1 MIILIFSTQITFYMH
16 KLKIKENIKCINR
29 NMHCRMSNAID
40 LNSNI
45 EDLTGATQDIEND
58 HISDNAKTDP
68 VFHSP

>member
-1 MIILIFSTQITFYMH
+1 
-16 KLKIKENIKCINR
+16 
-29 NMHCRMSNAID
+29 MHCRMSNAID